1 MKEQMTQKK
10 YVINKFK
17 NPDEHKKV
25 RTYDAVYTWMH
36 NGEPYRMTRLA
47 SIIGELRKEGWNIIT
62 HRNHTYKGVAHT
74 IYEHVP
80 EGDDIKETKSNWMM
94 PEWG

>member
-1 MKEQMTQKK
+1 MLYFTTPFLIRARRITSRVSPSVSKSRSRN
-10 YVINKFK
+10 V
-17 NPDEHKKV
+17 
-25 RTYDAVYTWMH
+25 
-36 NGEPYRMTRLA
+36 
-47 SIIGELRKEGWNIIT
+47 IGELRKEGWNIIT